1 MRRIRMIRKA
11 NLQEFNYFCTFTY
24 DGKKLTEEEFRKKL
38 KSCLGLFSS
47 RKEWR
52 YIGVWERSP
61 EKKRLHFHGIFYIPE
76 GTMTGTLEECNDYS
90 FRTHKRQITL
100 QNTYFNKKFGRSDF
114 ELIDNKGRM
123 GEALAYLM
131 KYIEKTGEKIVYSKG
146 LPQYFISDI
155 MDEDIVCGIGVDER
169 KLLLYDDFKCFDEG
183 TYMGTVSKETIKTM
197 RKVA

>member
-1 MRRIRMIRKA
+1 M
-11 NLQEFNYFCTFTY
+11 
-24 DGKKLTEEEFRKKL
+24 
-38 KSCLGLFSS
+38 
-47 RKEWR
+47 
-52 YIGVWERSP
+52 WERSP
-61 EKKRLHFHGIFYIPE
+61 EKKRLHFHGVFYVPE
-76 GTMTGTLEECNDYS
+76 EGMIGDLVPVCDYS
-90 FRTHKRQITL
+90 FNTHKMQTTM
-100 QNTYFNKKFGRSDF
+100 QNTYFNERFGRSDF
-114 ELIDNKGRM
+114 ESIDDKGRM